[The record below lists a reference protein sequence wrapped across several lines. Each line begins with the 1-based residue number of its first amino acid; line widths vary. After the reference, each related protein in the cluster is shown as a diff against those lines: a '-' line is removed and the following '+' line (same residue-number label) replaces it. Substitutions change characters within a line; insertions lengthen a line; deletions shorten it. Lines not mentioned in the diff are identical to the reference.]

1 MHYEDILSEIHQ
13 EELPMKR
20 RDFIK
25 LALSSLLVSQL
36 PVRLFAKEPP
46 LVAVSEGQDYAAITR
61 NALSALGGM
70 KQFVKQGN
78 TVVVKPNIGWDRKP
92 EYAATTH
99 PTVVRTIV
107 EECLKAGARRVKVF
121 DNPCN
126 DPRRSYENSGIP
138 AALKGMDNVEVKQ
151 MDRER
156 YRNTKINGTFLKEWE
171 LYDEALSANVFINVP
186 IAKHHGLTRLT
197 LGLKNMMGIMGEDR
211 GFIHRDMDNALSDI
225 SSTVKSHIT
234 VIDATRVLLRHG
246 PQGGNLKDV
255 KVLNKVIASTDIV
268 AADAYATTLFD
279 LKPEEVSTTVA
290 AYKRGIG
297 EMNLNKIKVVK
308 T

>member
-1 MHYEDILSEIHQ
+1 
-13 EELPMKR
+13 MKR

-25 LALSSLLVSQL
+25 FTLSSLLVSQL

-78 TVVVKPNIGWDRKP
+78 TVVVKPNIGWDRRP

-99 PTVVRTIV
+99 PTVVKTIV

-138 AALKGMDNVEVKQ
+138 AVLKGMDNVEVKQ

-156 YRNTKINGTFLKEWE
+156 YRNTKVNGTFLKEWE

-197 LGLKNMMGIMGEDR
+197 LGLKNMMGIMGGDR
-211 GFIHRDMDNALSDI
+211 GCIHRDMDNALSDV
-225 SSTVKSHIT
+225 SGTVKSHIT
-234 VIDATRVLLRHG
+234 IIDATRVLLRHG

-279 LKPEEVSTTVA
+279 LKPEDISTTVA
-290 AYKRGIG
+290 AYKRGLG
-297 EMNLNKIKVVK
+297 EMNLNKIKIVK
-308 T
+308 V